1 MGPSPFAVNYLVTAT
16 YICWTQPVK
25 GAYIAIVTK
34 TMTTTE
40 HRQKRAAKL
49 GRPRAFDRDRALE
62 RALDVFWR
70 KGYEGASLSDL
81 TEAMGINP
89 PSLYAAFGNKEELFR
104 EALDRYMERHAEV
117 LREVLAR
124 PKARDAIAALLTC
137 TADALTNKS
146 TPPGCLLVQGI
157 SGCGDHAQCIRN
169 ELCKR
174 RAANEKTI
182 RERLKRAE
190 AEGDLPKDAD
200 PAALSRFVATVA
212 EGMAGGASRAELRRI
227 AETAMAAWPRD

>member
-1 MGPSPFAVNYLVTAT
+1 MLDLA
-16 YICWTQPVK
+16 CQ

-40 HRQKRAAKL
+40 HRQKKATKQ
-49 GRPRAFDRDRALE
+49 GRPRAFDRDQALE

-81 TEAMGINP
+81 TGTMGINP

-137 TADALTNKS
+137 TADALTDKS

-182 RERLKRAE
+182 RERLKRAK

-212 EGMAGGASRAELRRI
+212 EGMAVQAAGGASRAELRRI